1 MTKRRAYLKE
11 PIIENQE
18 QLDALP
24 LGSVVIDSYG
34 YRKPAFHGDVYRS
47 SISEGAWAWWQ
58 AGPQG
63 KFQTVCFPAKVLLRG
78 TGPNRQELIKQL
90 MEGSK

>member
-1 MTKRRAYLKE
+1 MAE
-11 PIIENQE
+11 DDIVEDQE

-24 LGSVVIDSYG
+24 LGSVVLDSYG
-34 YRKPAFHGDVYRS
+34 HERPPFHGDVYRS

-63 KFQTVCFPAKVLLRG
+63 RFATVCFPAKVLLRG
-78 TGPNRQELIKQL
+78 KGPNRQELIAQL
-90 MEGSK
+90 MEGP